1 MKIQMLE
8 SISGPT
14 GTYRAGEIWDHPDA
28 EDALRI
34 VAAGFAIRVD
44 DVEETPA
51 SKLETPEAK
60 QASKRSKR

>member
-14 GTYRAGEIWDHPDA
+14 GTYRAGEIWDHLDA

-44 DVEETPA
+44 DVEESPA
-51 SKLETPEAK
+51 AKLETPEAK